1 MRTVRIWAS
10 RLAGAAV
17 AIALL
22 AAIAGLTL
30 IGTDSAS
37 ATHVVSHV
45 IVGQT
50 IGPPVANGVN
60 RYNAPS
66 ITITAGDTVT
76 WASAPDGRSHDVQS
90 AVLPAGAVAFF
101 SGNMDSDAPPAT
113 FARALTTAGTY
124 TYYCTLHASASDATL
139 ANVDANMTTTMVGKI
154 VVQAPAPDTTA
165 PTTTAVAAVPNP
177 TDGAASV
184 TLTATV
190 TDSGTPL
197 GTIASAQYR
206 IDAGA
211 PVAMTAV
218 DGIFNGA
225 TENVQ
230 ASVPVGSLALGLHT
244 VEVQGTDNAANIG
257 AWVALAGGL
266 TKTNTPAG
274 AVVASVTVLAG
285 ALTNTAQNVAF
296 GNVTLGGADQTIPA
310 TAAVWQAKDAR
321 GTGAGWNVTLS
332 STNFTGAGTIAVS
345 NFKVRQPQAQVVAGA
360 GSSTAPSSQVL
371 SFQSLS
377 ATPLKLLSATGG
389 AGMGTYDYTPD
400 FQLTVPASTA
410 AGAHTANVTVSINTG
425 PESESGLPRGHHLG
439 AARAGRL
446 EGADNE

>member
-1 MRTVRIWAS
+1 MRTVRTWAS

-37 ATHVVSHV
+37 ATHVATHV

-50 IGPPVANGVN
+50 NGGGVNGVN
-60 RYNAPS
+60 QYNAAS

-76 WASAPDGRSHDVQS
+76 WASAPDGRRHDVTS
-90 AVLPAGAVAFF
+90 AVVPAGEAAFT
-101 SGNMDSDAPPAT
+101 SGDLDSDVPPAT
-113 FARALTTAGTY
+113 FARAFNTAGTY
-124 TYYCTLHASASDATL
+124 TYYCTFHAVASDATL
-139 ANVDANMTTTMVGKI
+139 ANVDANITAGLMVGKV
-154 VVQAPAPDTTA
+154 VVQAAAPDTTA

-211 PVAMTAV
+211 PVGMTAV
-218 DGIFNGA
+218 DGTFNAA

-230 ASVPVGSLALGLHT
+230 ANVPVGSLALGPHT
-244 VEVQGTDNAANIG
+244 VEVRGTDNAGNIG
-257 AWVALAGGL
+257 AWATLTGGL
-266 TKTNTPAG
+266 NKTDTPAG
-274 AVVASVTVLAG
+274 AVVASVSILGG

-296 GNVTLGGADQTIPA
+296 GSVTLSGADQTVNA
-310 TAAVWQAKDAR
+310 TPLAWQAKDAR
-321 GTGAGWNVTLS
+321 GTGDGWNVTLS

-345 NFKVRQPQAQVVAGA
+345 NFKVRQQQAQVVTVSGNA
-360 GSSTAPSSQVL
+360 APASQVL

-377 ATPLKLLSATGG
+377 GTPLKLLSATGG

-410 AGAHTANVTVSINTG
+410 AGAHTANVTVTINSG
-425 PESESGLPRGHHLG
+425 P
-439 AARAGRL
+439 
-446 EGADNE
+446 